1 MKYPPVFYWVVILT
15 GCAASSRMTAA
26 PIAMAAPVTK
36 AAPVP
41 TLDLYNWP
49 STDPRVSAASFKEG
63 VTTIDKVE
71 AVLGKCPNYKA
82 DEDNPGEH
90 YATWNFDHPGEAV
103 VVGLKFKPDGKL
115 KVKYIHTTTL
125 Q

>member
-71 AVLGKCPNYKA
+71 AVTVRLVIWWEVWNTWARVGKSDCKA
-82 DEDNPGEH
+82 
-90 YATWNFDHPGEAV
+90 
-103 VVGLKFKPDGKL
+103 
-115 KVKYIHTTTL
+115 
-125 Q
+125 